1 MAFSEV
7 VKDAIVDNDVYKPP
21 ERLLQL
27 TETSVR
33 EHIRSLNL
41 LRHIFEELSSHLP
54 SE

>member
-7 VKDAIVDNDVYKPP
+7 VKDATVDDDLYKTP
-21 ERLLQL
+21 EKLLHLTKISLLQ
-27 TETSVR
+27 
-33 EHIRSLNL
+33 HIHSLNL